1 MLSGPANTV
10 LGIGHLQK
18 VVAWAR
24 QHGVIVASDECYAEL
39 DWRADRPDD
48 DPPTTPSLLDPRVTG
63 GDVSGLLT
71 AYSLSKQS
79 NLAGYR
85 AGFLAGDPAL
95 VAAIGEVRKHAG
107 MMMPAPVQAAM
118 IAALDDHEHVAA
130 QVATY
135 RARRERLLP
144 AAQAFGL
151 RIDDGEAVHNMSKKE
166 AIASRAVV
174 LFAHG
179 SRDPLWRKPVET
191 VAARLRERDAS
202 AMIACAYLELTEP
215 DLQTAV
221 KTLVNEGASSIR
233 VGPMFLGVGRHAR
246 EDLPLLMT
254 ELRALYPKVVF
265 ELQQSIG
272 EDQRLIDL
280 IADIAMSP

>member
-1 MLSGPANTV
+1 
-10 LGIGHLQK
+10 
-18 VVAWAR
+18 
-24 QHGVIVASDECYAEL
+24 
-39 DWRADRPDD
+39 
-48 DPPTTPSLLDPRVTG
+48 
-63 GDVSGLLT
+63 
-71 AYSLSKQS
+71 
-79 NLAGYR
+79 
-85 AGFLAGDPAL
+85 
-95 VAAIGEVRKHAG
+95 
-107 MMMPAPVQAAM
+107 
-118 IAALDDHEHVAA
+118 
-130 QVATY
+130 
-135 RARRERLLP
+135 
-144 AAQAFGL
+144 
-151 RIDDGEAVHNMSKKE
+151 MSKKE

-179 SRDPLWRKPVET
+179 SRDPLWRKPVES

-215 DLQTAV
+215 DLQSAV
-221 KTLVNEGASSIR
+221 QTLVNEGARSIR
-233 VGPMFLGVGRHAR
+233 VVPMFLGVGRHAR